1 MNCDSQFDL
10 VFMHMYIKDEL
21 RQNTHIKKFVRG
33 SGEFCR
39 VVASIMVASRMVVHR
54 VEAVKVLAGRVVAP

>member
-1 MNCDSQFDL
+1 
-10 VFMHMYIKDEL
+10 MHMYIKDEL